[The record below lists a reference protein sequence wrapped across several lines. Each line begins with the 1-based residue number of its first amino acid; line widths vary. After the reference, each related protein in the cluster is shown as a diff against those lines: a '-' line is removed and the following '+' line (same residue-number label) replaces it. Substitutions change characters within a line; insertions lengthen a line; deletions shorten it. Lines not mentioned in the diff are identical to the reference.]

1 MNAMRPW
8 LHESE
13 LALYIEGQR
22 SIGRART
29 PVTPTYPGH
38 QAPQLPDDLNRLH
51 QAVQGLNDLRLRL
64 ANNQE
69 LLEYVEELIAYV
81 VQIQQDFPLQAPDTA
96 FSRLQTMRSWLFWL
110 PPQLLRPDAS
120 DVGAVAV
127 LSHFYATALAI
138 EPIFPEIGGAYLGSL
153 SVAPIEKMHQMLLSR
168 RSSHPQESGLQVA
181 LDLMQ
186 GPVQTASW
194 YTSRNPQSAMAQAM
208 GDRGTYRHSS
218 HSPYMIPQVGHTPTT
233 EVPSAGYSNSPI
245 HSPGS
250 LRVPSSPYF
259 PALPSQGIPNMSR
272 TETQSSR
279 PSLMSV
285 HHSSRSSGSQ
295 HSQAS
300 SLQSQF
306 SPPLPEHHNYTFN
319 SGMGYH
325 ETAAFTPSNY
335 GMPPPLYTTRFVAPS
350 DIWVGT

>member
-38 QAPQLPDDLNRLH
+38 QSSPLPDDLNRLH

-69 LLEYVEELIAYV
+69 LLDYVEELIEYV
-81 VQIQQDFPLQAPDTA
+81 HQIQQDFPLQAPDTA

-127 LSHFYATALAI
+127 MSHFYATALAL
-138 EPIFPEIGGAYLGSL
+138 EPLFPEIGGAYLGSL
-153 SVAPIEKMHQMLLSR
+153 SVAPIEKMHQMLLTR
-168 RSSHPQESGLQVA
+168 RNSHPQETGLQVA

-186 GPVQTASW
+186 GPVQTASL
-194 YTSRNPQSAMAQAM
+194 YNARNPQTSMSLAI
-208 GDRGTYRHSS
+208 GDTRNFRQTS
-218 HSPYMIPQVGHTPTT
+218 HSPYMVPQVAHTSTS
-233 EVPSAGYSNSPI
+233 EVPSTTLYSSPM

-250 LRVPSSPYF
+250 LRVPGSPYF
-259 PALPSQGIPNMSR
+259 PTLPSQGIANMSR
-272 TETQSSR
+272 TDTQSSR
-279 PSLMSV
+279 PSLMSGQ
-285 HHSSRSSGSQ
+285 HSSRSTGSQ
-295 HSQAS
+295 ISQGS
-300 SLQSQF
+300 SLAGQF
-306 SPPLPEHHNYTFN
+306 SPPLPEHNYAFA

-325 ETAAFTPSNY
+325 EAAAFTPTSY
-335 GMPPPLYTTRFVAPS
+335 SMPPPLHTTRFVAPF
-350 DIWVGT
+350 DFWVET

>member
-1 MNAMRPW
+1 MRPW

-22 SIGRART
+22 SIARART

-38 QAPQLPDDLNRLH
+38 QPQPLPEDLNRLH

-81 VQIQQDFPLQAPDTA
+81 HQIQQDFPLQAPDTA

-127 LSHFYATALAI
+127 MSHFYATALAL

-153 SVAPIEKMHQMLLSR
+153 AVSPIEKMHQMLLSR
-168 RSSHPQESGLQVA
+168 RSSHPQETGLQVA

-186 GPVQTASW
+186 GPVQTASM
-194 YTSRNPQSAMAQAM
+194 YSSRNPQSAMAQAI
-208 GDRGTYRHSS
+208 GEARTFRQSS
-218 HSPYMIPQVGHTPTT
+218 HSPYMMPQVVHTPTS
-233 EVPSAGYSNSPI
+233 EVSSTTLYSNSPM
-245 HSPGS
+245 HSPGN
-250 LRVPSSPYF
+250 LRVPGSPYF
-259 PALPSQGIPNMSR
+259 PTVPSQGVSTMSR
-272 TETQSSR
+272 TDTQSSR
-279 PSLMSV
+279 PSLMSAQ
-285 HHSSRSSGSQ
+285 HSSRSTGSMV
-295 HSQAS
+295 SQGS
-300 SLQSQF
+300 SLASQF
-306 SPPLPEHHNYTFN
+306 SPPLPEHQSYPFP

-325 ETAAFTPSNY
+325 EAAAFTPASY
-335 GMPPPLYTTRFVAPS
+335 GMPPPLHTTRFVAPS